1 MIHVLVGVQGSG
13 KSTFAKELASKKNI
27 EIVSTD
33 AIRKKYPD
41 IEEYN
46 VWAMVYKRIS
56 EIAQEG
62 KDCIFDATSI
72 TRNVR
77 KRFFDNVSSYGVK
90 VEADC
95 YYLDTDIEICEKRIN
110 KRNLDENAL
119 YLPVEVVASYKEKLE
134 VPSVDEGFSKIT
146 VIKNYTTNNK

>member
-13 KSTFAKELASKKNI
+13 KSTFAKELASKENI